1 MGATTH
7 WATSGETGCG
17 FRFDCLSCLGSC
29 AVAVTQIGKALEC
42 LHKHNIVHGDIK
54 PENVFR
60 DKDGNL
66 KVGDLGQVGGT
77 VCQVCSIGLDGR
89 TPIGR
94 LSVHRTHCSA
104 DRRAASARP

>member
-1 MGATTH
+1 MGFLCCCRH
-7 WATSGETGCG
+7 
-17 FRFDCLSCLGSC
+17 
-29 AVAVTQIGKALEC
+29 TQIGKALEC

-77 VCQVCSIGLDGR
+77 VCQVCSVGLDGR

-94 LSVHRTHCSA
+94 PILSALHALLCRPPRRCGKALKGACVPHCSA
-104 DRRAASARP
+104 

>member
-1 MGATTH
+1 M
-7 WATSGETGCG
+7 
-17 FRFDCLSCLGSC
+17 
-29 AVAVTQIGKALEC
+29 
-42 LHKHNIVHGDIK
+42 HGDIK

-77 VCQVCSIGLDGR
+77 VCQVCSVGLDYR
-89 TPIGR
+89 PYTYRPID
-94 LSVHRTHCSA
+94 LSVHCTHCSA